1 MATTHFDG
9 KRPSF
14 RHTYVG
20 KFKDRNTDI
29 RTVNYIFGFN
39 FIF

>member
-20 KFKDRNTDI
+20 KFKDRNSHI
-29 RTVNYIFGFN
+29 RTVSYIFGCNTLF
-39 FIF
+39 